1 MSSVTLKSL
10 IDNGSLPVR
19 VRYALEAV
27 YDSLVKLP
35 IEELM
40 ENNCEI
46 LCRHVPNFGRSSAQE
61 LTRAY
66 DAMTSMETFEIKMR
80 RVAKRSESCIDVW
93 RASGLLDEADGETRD
108 EALVALLDLLRHA
121 AVERIKKAREAKA

>member
-1 MSSVTLKSL
+1 MSRVTLQSL

-19 VRYALEAV
+19 VRYTLEAV

-35 IEELM
+35 IEKLM

-46 LCRHVPNFGRSSAQE
+46 LCRHVPNFGRSSAKE

-66 DAMTSMETFEIKMR
+66 DAMTSMETFEIKIR
-80 RVAKRSESCIDVW
+80 RVAKRSANDIDVW
-93 RASGLLDEADGETRD
+93 CASGLLEEAQGETRD
-108 EALVALLDLLRHA
+108 EALVSLLDLLRHA
-121 AVERIKKAREAKA
+121 ASERIKKAQEEKA